1 MKTLKITPPDGY
13 VIDTEKSTFENI
25 VFKTKESAYEY
36 TDIKSYEDACKVLG
50 TSRIAKW
57 DSRPKDEIAFIK
69 LKTIIK
75 AINQGWEPDWNNGDQ
90 LKYFVIY
97 HHQGFLLISY
107 TRFATYYKASLYFE
121 SEEKGYYMLTQFEDL
136 YKDFYL

>member
-50 TSRIAKW
+50 TYRIAKW